1 MPMECFYRFVSQ
13 NKQLF
18 FRYSVPIS
26 SVKLDRR
33 LFLNYELNFVLLTWT
48 TFLRRV
54 RVVAKK
60 PFSLSCPFARLSA
73 FISAAPFGQIS
84 MQFYNADFY
93 EYLSRKKRILLK
105 SDKIRQTLHEE
116 LSTFYCCSV
125 RVKWYQAVRIA
136 EGIKI

>member
-1 MPMECFYRFVSQ
+1 MSIECFYRHVSQ

-26 SVKLDRR
+26 CSVKVGRR
-33 LFLNYELNFVLLTWT
+33 LFLNYELNSYVLLTW

-73 FISAAPFGQIS
+73 CISAAPFGRIS
-84 MQFYNADFY
+84 MQF
-93 EYLSRKKRILLK
+93 L
-105 SDKIRQTLHEE
+105 
-116 LSTFYCCSV
+116 
-125 RVKWYQAVRIA
+125 
-136 EGIKI
+136 